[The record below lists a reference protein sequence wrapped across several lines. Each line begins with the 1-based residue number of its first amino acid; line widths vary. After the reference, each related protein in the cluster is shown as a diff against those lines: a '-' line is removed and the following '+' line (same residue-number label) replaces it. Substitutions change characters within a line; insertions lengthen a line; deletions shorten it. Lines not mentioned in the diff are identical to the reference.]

1 MRIKDIATVELGADN
16 YSAEVRFSGKKAV
29 FMGMHVLPNANTVDV
44 IKAVRGE
51 LDIIKGELPEGI
63 EANIGYDSTIYIE
76 ESIFEVVKTLSETLL
91 IVMVVIFCFM
101 GRIRTVLVP
110 IITIPIS
117 LIGAVFLMQLFG
129 FSINLLTLLAV
140 VLSVGIVVDDAIIVV
155 ENIERHLD
163 VAL

>member
-1 MRIKDIATVELGADN
+1 MI
-16 YSAEVRFSGKKAV
+16 
-29 FMGMHVLPNANTVDV
+29 
-44 IKAVRGE
+44 
-51 LDIIKGELPEGI
+51 
-63 EANIGYDSTIYIE
+63 
-76 ESIFEVVKTLSETLL
+76 
-91 IVMVVIFCFM
+91 VIFCFM

-155 ENIERHLD
+155 ENIERHLEAGMKPIES
-163 VAL
+163 ALLGVRELI

>member
-1 MRIKDIATVELGADN
+1 MNKQQRGFTLIEL
-16 YSAEVRFSGKKAV
+16 
-29 FMGMHVLPNANTVDV
+29 
-44 IKAVRGE
+44 I
-51 LDIIKGELPEGI
+51 
-63 EANIGYDSTIYIE
+63 
-76 ESIFEVVKTLSETLL
+76 

-140 VLSVGIVVDDAIIVV
+140 VLSVGIVVDDA
-155 ENIERHLD
+155 
-163 VAL
+163 